1 MNQHSAEDRSAFART
16 FADALVWRE
25 RSLTRL
31 HRQLVDAG
39 DPVSLA
45 TLSSWRSGTRHP
57 DGTSSLA
64 AVERIEQLLELEPG
78 SLLNRVIERS
88 RLGALGDA
96 TTPFGSPGMDVV
108 VAETL
113 DSLQAPPLG
122 TTRELSI
129 QMTSEV
135 GRDGNVAHRSLE
147 LLIQGVAPRVT
158 EISYVMVSPPGRL
171 VVPTFEVIGGRI
183 DRLHKHETS
192 QALAFVVALDRPLLH
207 GATEMLGLRIDG
219 RCVAPE
225 DRETGS
231 LAIRAV
237 RNIVLWTRFH
247 PESVPDWADEM
258 EVQVANAVEPVLRP
272 IRPDVSIHQAR
283 HDFGPGALALRWGY
297 GQRED

>member
-1 MNQHSAEDRSAFART
+1 MDQQGARDRSAFSRA
-16 FADALVWRE
+16 FAEALVSRK

-31 HRQLVDAG
+31 HRQLADAG

-57 DGTSSLA
+57 DGAASLA
-64 AVERIEQLLELEPG
+64 AVERIEQLLDLEPG
-78 SLLNRVIERS
+78 SLLDRVIRRS

-113 DSLQAPPLG
+113 DELRAPPLG
-122 TTRELSI
+122 ITRELSI

-135 GRDGNVAHRSLE
+135 DRDGNVAHRSFE
-147 LLIQGVAPRVT
+147 LLVQGVAPRVT

-171 VVPTFEVIGGRI
+171 VVPDFEVIGGRL
-183 DRLHKHETS
+183 DRLRKHETS
-192 QALAFVVALDRPLLH
+192 QALAFVVALDRPLVH
-207 GATEMLGLRIDG
+207 GATEMIGLRIDG
-219 RCVAPE
+219 PCVAPE

-247 PESVPDWADEM
+247 PEAVPDWADEM
-258 EVQVANAVEPVLRP
+258 EVQVADAVEPVLRP
-272 IRPDVSIHQAR
+272 IRPAVSIHQAR

-297 GQRED
+297 GERG